1 MEPPPWLQ
9 NGRNSVELVRG
20 VTRCSP
26 VSPVF
31 SDVAAPEHSSSV
43 ISNVSPIGASGASP
57 PLLCGLPSSADGPLP
72 AHPASM
78 VKNAISAVQQAL
90 SRLTVHSPVPRKQ
103 TSSQSRAEHAPSP
116 VMPTSSQ
123 QPSGRGAQGAA
134 LQDPSPDST
143 LMQVVAQLMSA
154 VVVLAASISIKS
166 PDVAG
171 SSPPVSESA
180 LQLAATQNT
189 KPPLSVDMRA
199 ASTQTGRAPTRQL
212 PPVTVRPQPAAKPSC
227 LDPQRRRE
235 QALVRANPPSPTPRQ
250 LLLRQSRQSIGIDMG
265 SILKR
270 LHEWRKP
277 ACTPVVLART
287 LRADYGDLRKRSFAY
302 YAVKH
307 RELVDVSGQANNCA
321 LRAIVLSV
329 TGCRISD
336 DEAATLRRLCEAI
349 LNRLSQQN
357 SDLQSAVLPAK
368 LGTPRGAIA
377 TLRTHGGGN
386 AYMET
391 ATLFPLTVAFPALA
405 IKVDEPVE
413 GGAIANSQ
421 TVNENALLLSPA
433 LSSVMPK
440 PTRDQPVALPRN
452 GVVVAH
458 VLRSGF
464 HYNAIVPAEFRRIR
478 DDTCLLSHPTMSV
491 AMFTERA
498 RELLADS
505 SLIDSMLQ
513 AHADVTMTAN
523 AIELATGDDFPLQ
536 RSGDVA
542 TATQKAWDTFPALR
556 SAIESL
562 PGSLGAQAP
571 STATRRLVPR
581 TVTLQAKR
589 QALPTAQ
596 RSSHANPAGPE
607 PATGA
612 PGAGTAGTQASR
624 PPVTVPAAEKPG
636 PVPPPVLADSEQPCC
651 CVCGAVSHGSQQ
663 APDRLCSRVE
673 CKHRWHVGCVSSD
686 SRGAADPTLCPAC
699 AHASHKAVKPPIR
712 EKKAAPSRK
721 SVASARP
728 PRKPA
733 SAAQQ
738 RSPRQSA
745 GRPVAAP
752 TTDVPAPVSS
762 GLASP
767 SALQK
772 PTAQS
777 PGLRGP
783 SAPDQSGEEAVS
795 AIQHTDGEE
804 LDRRQGRRAQSDAEQ
819 ADAWVAELAAQNAAP
834 LVLVEAPIPAV
845 GEVAASHASGSAA
858 TGSCG
863 AAPTAPDTGTRS
875 NSDAS
880 HAPESDETGSCG
892 AAPTAPDTGTRSN
905 SDASLAP
912 ESAETGSCG
921 AAPTAP
927 DAGTR
932 SNSDASY
939 APDKRKRRAAPGPVL
954 SPAKARATTRNAR
967 AIPTAPPTAPLPA
980 KQGIT
985 RSSAKR
991 RGGSAKHGGPDDIA
1005 ATGAPVA
1012 PAETLPASDSS
1023 ASSSSQ
1029 SSDSN
1034 AGRRRSTRRRDKGS
1048 Q

>member
-1 MEPPPWLQ
+1 MEPSPWLQ

-43 ISNVSPIGASGASP
+43 ISNVSPIGASSASP
-57 PLLCGLPSSADGPLP
+57 PLLCGLPSPADGPLP
-72 AHPASM
+72 AHPASL
-78 VKNAISAVQQAL
+78 VKNAISAVQQAM
-90 SRLTVHSPVPRKQ
+90 SRLTVHSPLPRKQ
-103 TSSQSRAEHAPSP
+103 TSPQSRAEHALSP
-116 VMPTSSQ
+116 AMPTSSQ

-134 LQDPSPDST
+134 LQEPSPDST

-154 VVVLAASISIKS
+154 VVVLAASLSIKS
-166 PDVAG
+166 PDFAG

-180 LQLAATQNT
+180 LQLAVTQNT
-189 KPPLSVDMRA
+189 KPLRLDTRA

-212 PPVTVRPQPAAKPSC
+212 LPVTVRPQTAAKPSC

-287 LRADYGDLRKRSFAY
+287 LRADYRDPRKRSFAY

-329 TGCRISD
+329 TGRCISD

-357 SDLQSAVLPAK
+357 ADLQAAVLPAK

-464 HYNAIVPAEFRRIR
+464 HYNAIMPAEFRRIR
-478 DDTCLLSHPTMSV
+478 DDTCLLSHPKMSV

-505 SLIDSMLQ
+505 SLIDSMLH
-513 AHADVTMTAN
+513 AHADVTLAAN

-542 TATQKAWDTFPALR
+542 NATQKAWDTFPALR

-571 STATRRLVPR
+571 SPATRRLVPR

-607 PATGA
+607 PAAGA

-624 PPVTVPAAEKPG
+624 PPVTVPAAENPG
-636 PVPPPVLADSEQPCC
+636 PVPPPLLADSEQPCC

-663 APDRLCSRVE
+663 APDRLCSRVD

-721 SVASARP
+721 SVASARSL
-728 PRKPA
+728 RKPA

-767 SALQK
+767 PALQK

-804 LDRRQGRRAQSDAEQ
+804 LDRRQVRRAQTDAEQ
-819 ADAWVAELAAQNAAP
+819 ADAWAAELAAQTAAP
-834 LVLVEAPIPAV
+834 LVLVEAPLPAV
-845 GEVAASHASGSAA
+845 GEVAASHTSESAA

-863 AAPTAPDTGTRS
+863 AAPTAPDTGTVTRS

-880 HAPESDETGSCG
+880 HAPESAETGSCG

-905 SDASLAP
+905 SDAP
-912 ESAETGSCG
+912 
-921 AAPTAP
+921 
-927 DAGTR
+927 
-932 SNSDASY
+932 Y
-939 APDKRKRRAAPGPVL
+939 APDKRNRRAGPGPVL
-954 SPAKARATTRNAR
+954 SPVKTRATTRNAR
-967 AIPTAPPTAPLPA
+967 AIPTAPPTAPLPT
-980 KQGIT
+980 KQGT
-985 RSSAKR
+985 ARPSAKR

-1034 AGRRRSTRRRDKGS
+1034 AGRRRSTRRRDEGS